1 MPSHREIRET
11 RFLLPFLIKK
21 NLNACIEPQFDKLQ
35 LYAYFIDFVKV
46 VCLSLDC

>member
-21 NLNACIEPQFDKLQ
+21 NLNACIEPQFDKL
-35 LYAYFIDFVKV
+35 YAYFIDFVKV